1 MAVNALEKSS
11 GKTSDKIRYISWV
24 YNSVERE
31 IGERIGKRDKE
42 REGKEIGEPAGI
54 AFLMSNKH
62 VAYCTLCVFLFV
74 ACISSEMVFNEK
86 VLLINFSFFKKRI
99 LNVYF

>member
-11 GKTSDKIRYISWV
+11 GKTSEKIRNISWF

-62 VAYCTLCVFLFV
+62 NCLLHTVCVSLC
-74 ACISSEMVFNEK
+74 CQYI
-86 VLLINFSFFKKRI
+86 
-99 LNVYF
+99 